1 MLAHYMQDDKYT
13 DLILNGDI
21 HSYNQQLAGLPTRD
35 DAKVFIYAL
44 LYGAGDAKLGS
55 IINGSAKDGAKL
67 RARFMRGLPAYAK
80 LQAKI
85 STIMAKRG
93 TLPGLDGR
101 RLNVRSEH
109 SALNT
114 LLQSAGAIVMKKSLV
129 LGSATLEK
137 AGVPYKLVAQVHDEF
152 QIEAPTAYAE
162 QVGQAFKQAIVDA
175 GLAFEMRCPL
185 DGEYM
190 IGDNWSQTH

>member
-1 MLAHYMQDDKYT
+1 MLAHYMQDAKYT

-21 HSYNQQLAGLPTRD
+21 HSYNQKLAGLETRD
-35 DAKVFIYAL
+35 QAKTFIYAL
-44 LYGAGDAKLGS
+44 LYGAGDEKLGS
-55 IINGSAKDGAKL
+55 IVGGSARQGSIMRK
-67 RARFMRGLPAYAK
+67 RFFSGLPAYGA
-80 LQAKI
+80 LMSRI
-85 STIMAKRG
+85 SNILSKRG

-109 SALNT
+109 AALNT
-114 LLQSAGAIVMKKSLV
+114 LLQSAGAIVMKKALV

-162 QVGQAFKQAIVDA
+162 QVGQSFRQAIVDA

-190 IGDNWSQTH
+190 IGDNWSTTH